1 MPARQ
6 RLSFLCLLLAIF
18 HPNLAMSRSGLVELT
33 CPYTVTV
40 QNGPTGFSF
49 FLDEARKTVYVGSV
63 SDESAAQ
70 AFFSPSQV
78 FIRNGPEITQSVFPG
93 AAASGYIIDRR
104 SGYLYITVVKNADS
118 QLELLPTGQKC
129 APVER
134 AF

>member
-1 MPARQ
+1 
-6 RLSFLCLLLAIF
+6 
-18 HPNLAMSRSGLVELT
+18 MSRSALVELT
-33 CPYTVTV
+33 CPFTVTV
-40 QNGPTGFSF
+40 QYGPAGFTF

-63 SDESAAQ
+63 SEENAVQ

-78 FIRNGPEITQSVFPG
+78 IIRNRPDITQSVFPG

-104 SGYLYITVVKNADS
+104 SGSLYVTVVKNADS

-129 APVER
+129 ATVER